1 MRKPRVLR
9 GIFAS
14 VLAAGALALSACG
27 GGEDGSGPTELNW
40 FISIQPGGSVEAVAE
55 ACSKQSNGRYEIV
68 PELQP
73 SDATLT
79 HEQLIRRLGAEDST
93 VDLIGM
99 DVVWTAE
106 FANAGW
112 IKPWEGA
119 AAREVSEGVFDSVL
133 QTATF
138 EDKLYGAPFNSNTQL
153 LWYRTD
159 KTPKPPRTWEE
170 MIREAERLNTT
181 IAAQGNRYEGYTV
194 WVNAMIESAGA
205 QLLSGPESVSLDEE
219 PTTEAL
225 RLIGEVANS
234 PAALAALSTSDEDV
248 SRLAFEAGDAYF
260 MINYTFAY
268 SSAAAEAPD
277 IAKVMGAAPFPRVAE
292 NLPEAP
298 PLGGF
303 NLGVGEFTE
312 HEDLAFEAA
321 RCLTSPQQQ
330 LTVTELDG
338 LPPVREALYD
348 SDAVKKAFPGF
359 AQLTADQIKAAAP
372 RPVTPAYTDVSLA
385 VQRALHPPDAIDP
398 EDPESAF
405 DELLEKLEDAAK
417 REGLI

>member
-1 MRKPRVLR
+1 VRKQAALR
-9 GIFAS
+9 SAAS
-14 VLAAGALALSACG
+14 VAVAAMALALSSCG
-27 GGEDGSGPTELNW
+27 GDDGSGPTELHW
-40 FISIQPGGSVEAVAE
+40 FISTQPGGSVEAVAE
-55 ACSKQSNGRYEIV
+55 ACSKQSGGRYEIV

-93 VDLIGM
+93 FDLIGM

-119 AAREVSEGVFDSVL
+119 AEREVSQGVFDTVL
-133 QTATF
+133 KTATF
-138 EDKLYGAPFNSNTQL
+138 ENKLYGAPFNSNTQL

-159 KTPKPPRTWEE
+159 QTPKPPQTWEE
-170 MIREAERLNTT
+170 VISEAERLDTT
-181 IAAQGNRYEGYTV
+181 IAVQGNRYEGYTV
-194 WVNAMIESAGA
+194 WVNAMIESAGGH
-205 QLLSGPESVSLDEE
+205 LLSGPETVDLEEE

-225 RLIGEVANS
+225 QLIGEVANS

-260 MINYTFAY
+260 MVNYTFAY

-277 IAKVMGAAPFPRVAE
+277 IAKVMGAAPYPRVVP
-292 NLPEAP
+292 NRPPAP

-303 NLGVGEFTE
+303 NIGVGEFTE

-321 RCLTSPQQQ
+321 RCLTAPEQQ

-348 SDAVKKAFPGF
+348 SKVVKKAFPGF
-359 AQLTADQIKAAAP
+359 AQLTADQIALAAP
-372 RPVTPAYTDVSLA
+372 RPATPAYTDVSLA
-385 VQRALHPPDAIDP
+385 VQRALHPPDSIDP
-398 EDPESAF
+398 EDPEAAY
-405 DELLEKLEDAAK
+405 DELLEKLIDAAK

>member
-1 MRKPRVLR
+1 M
-9 GIFAS
+9 
-14 VLAAGALALSACG
+14 ALALSSCG
-27 GGEDGSGPTELNW
+27 GDDGSGPTELHW
-40 FISIQPGGSVEAVAE
+40 FISTQPGGSVEAVAE
-55 ACSKQSNGRYEIV
+55 TCSKQSGGRYEIV

-79 HEQLIRRLGAEDST
+79 HEQLIRRLGAEDPT

-119 AAREVSEGVFDSVL
+119 AKREVSEGVFDTVL
-133 QTATF
+133 KTATF
-138 EDKLYGAPFNSNTQL
+138 ENKLYGAPFNSNTQL

-159 KTPKPPRTWEE
+159 QTPKPPETWEE
-170 MIREAERLNTT
+170 VISEAERLDTT
-181 IAAQGNRYEGYTV
+181 IAVQGNRYEGYTV
-194 WVNAMIESAGA
+194 WVNAMIESAGGH
-205 QLLSGPESVSLDEE
+205 LLSGPETVDLEEE

-260 MINYTFAY
+260 MVNYTFAY

-277 IAKVMGAAPFPRVAE
+277 IAKVMGAAPYPRVVADR
-292 NLPEAP
+292 PPAP

-303 NLGVGEFTE
+303 NIGVGEFTE
-312 HEDLAFEAA
+312 HEDLAFDAA
-321 RCLTSPQQQ
+321 RCLTAPAQQ

-348 SDAVKKAFPGF
+348 SKVVKKAFPGF
-359 AQLTADQIKAAAP
+359 AQLTADQIALAAP
-372 RPVTPAYTDVSLA
+372 RPATPAYTDVSLA
-385 VQRALHPPDAIDP
+385 VQRALHPPDSIDP
-398 EDPESAF
+398 EDPEAAY
-405 DELLEKLEDAAK
+405 DELLEKLIDAAK